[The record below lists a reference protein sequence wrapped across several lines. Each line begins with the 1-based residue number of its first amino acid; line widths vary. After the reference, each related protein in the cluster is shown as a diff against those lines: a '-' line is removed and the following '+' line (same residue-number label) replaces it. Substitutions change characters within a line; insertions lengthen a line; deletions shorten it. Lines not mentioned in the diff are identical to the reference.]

1 MNGSSERFDLSLPN
15 MAKGSSRTSKTE
27 ELRKWE
33 ENCGENFSI
42 EVVQEGE
49 VLLLLLLLP
58 EYYFILAY
66 ETH

>member
-1 MNGSSERFDLSLPN
+1 MCFDLSLPN

-49 VLLLLLLLP
+49 VLLLLP